1 MSVWGVRRLTSAV
14 AGVFTGLALF
24 GAPAAEA
31 GIRNGDVV
39 LRFNNQDVRE
49 MRNLPRIVA
58 ETPVGREVPVVVWR
72 DGKEQTVQV
81 TVGELP
87 AEPQQAAATPGPQQR
102 PTELSGLG
110 LRVAPLSSETRERF
124 SLKSDQRG
132 VVIVEVAPN
141 SPAAER
147 ELRPGDVVVEVQQER
162 VNSPEELQRRLAQLR
177 QQNRATVL
185 LLVESQQGQR
195 FVPLRLRSGSG
206 ERGSPG

>member
-1 MSVWGVRRLTSAV
+1 MQEDG
-14 AGVFTGLALF
+14 
-24 GAPAAEA
+24 PAAK
-31 GIRNGDVV
+31 GGVRNGDVV

-87 AEPQQAAATPGPQQR
+87 SETQQAAATPGPQQQR
-102 PTELSGLG
+102 PTEVTGLG
-110 LRVAPLSSETRERF
+110 LRVAPLSAETRERF
-124 SLKSDQRG
+124 GLKPDQRG
-132 VVIVEVAPN
+132 VVIVEVSPN

-195 FVPLRLRSGSG
+195 FVPLRLRG